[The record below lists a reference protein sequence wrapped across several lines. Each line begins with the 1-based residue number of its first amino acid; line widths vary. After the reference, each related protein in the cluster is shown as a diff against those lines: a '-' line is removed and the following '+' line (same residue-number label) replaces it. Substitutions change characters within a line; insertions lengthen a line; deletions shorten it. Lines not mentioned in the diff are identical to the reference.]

1 MLDEFR
7 EYKEYTCDIDD
18 EKPIRFDTRTFLH
31 NNELRGLSRALKIIA
46 RKELQDRGYFEQEC
60 NDREKIIEEVK
71 NVLIRWTGFSDGLN
85 DSCLKQYYSYLLKK
99 YYDEYKPDEEISQEE
114 IQKKKTKQYR
124 VKVFDDSSNTG
135 KNNYKMTTFDNSVA
149 DAIAEGPLHRYYLVC
164 RKGADKL
171 LNNNGRMLDPSQK
184 KNGEQIDAI
193 FKLIALYLIQKRI
206 TGNTYNYVNNA
217 ELGNWTHKYAI
228 TKDDYF
234 KSKGKILKYKDKEIS
249 QSIKTLSGNV
259 SKIQICPEYLEA
271 GQFRIV
277 EEKDF
282 NGVEEGFT
290 FYSDQGAGKK
300 LAEKIFYS
308 GT

>member
-1 MLDEFR
+1 MKTLGNQ
-7 EYKEYTCDIDD
+7 CNCIQIDQFIITD
-18 EKPIRFDTRTFLH
+18 RT
-31 NNELRGLSRALKIIA
+31 NQQII
-46 RKELQDRGYFEQEC
+46 K
-60 NDREKIIEEVK
+60 
-71 NVLIRWTGFSDGLN
+71 
-85 DSCLKQYYSYLLKK
+85 
-99 YYDEYKPDEEISQEE
+99 
-114 IQKKKTKQYR
+114 R
-124 VKVFDDSSNTG
+124 VGTD
-135 KNNYKMTTFDNSVA
+135 
-149 DAIAEGPLHRYYLVC
+149 
-164 RKGADKL
+164 
-171 LNNNGRMLDPSQK
+171 QK